1 MINAHENLQFVETI
15 EVRPIDSM
23 ASDYRVVQAAKVST
37 LHDEISLEVV
47 DEKAIYG
54 FINFLMKNRHGS
66 PFEHSIFTW
75 RIKAPIFVW
84 RELMRHR
91 IASYNEQSGRYTR
104 MTPEFYI
111 PNQFR
116 KLVQIGKPG
125 DYIFEEGTPDQ
136 HRQVR
141 YALQRTCQVAWS
153 EYEML
158 LNNGVAKEVASMA
171 LPLNIMSTSYV
182 AMNARSLMNFLS
194 LSTCNKDAA
203 YPSFPMREIEMVAEQ
218 METSFKT
225 QMPLTAEAFD
235 NNGRVQ
241 P

>member
-1 MINAHENLQFVETI
+1 MSDVHENLQFIDAI

-37 LHDEISLEVV
+37 LHDDMSLEVV
-47 DEKAIYG
+47 DEKSIYG

-111 PNQFR
+111 PNQYR
-116 KLVQIGKPG
+116 KLAQIGKPG

-158 LNNGVAKEVASMA
+158 LNNGVAKEVARMA
-171 LPLNIMSTSYV
+171 LPLNIMSTAYV
-182 AMNARSLMNFLS
+182 TMNARSLMNFLS
-194 LSTCNKDAA
+194 LRTCRGEAA

>member
-1 MINAHENLQFVETI
+1 MSDVHENLQFIETI

-37 LHDEISLEVV
+37 LHDEDSLPERGT
-47 DEKAIYG
+47 YG

-111 PNQFR
+111 PNQYR
-116 KLVQIGKPG
+116 KLAQIGKPG

-158 LNNGVAKEVASMA
+158 LNNGVAKEVARMA
-171 LPLNIMSTSYV
+171 LPLNIMSTAYV
-182 AMNARSLMNFLS
+182 TMNARSLMNFLS
-194 LSTCNKDAA
+194 LRTCNKDAA

>member
-104 MTPEFYI
+104 MTPEFYV
-111 PNQFR
+111 PNQYR
-116 KLVQIGKPG
+116 KLAQIGKPG

-158 LNNGVAKEVASMA
+158 LNNGVAKEVARMA
-171 LPLNIMSTSYV
+171 LPLNIMSTAYV
-182 AMNARSLMNFLS
+182 TMNARSLMNFLS
-194 LSTCNKDAA
+194 LRTCNKDAA

-218 METSFKT
+218 MEMSFKT

>member
-1 MINAHENLQFVETI
+1 MSDVHENLKFIETI

-23 ASDYRVVQAAKVST
+23 ASDYRVVQTAKVST
-37 LHDEISLEVV
+37 LYDDISLEVV
-47 DEKAIYG
+47 DEKSIYG

-125 DYIFEEGTPDQ
+125 DYIFEEGTTDQ
-136 HRQVR
+136 YRLVR

-158 LNNGVAKEVASMA
+158 LINGVAKEVARMA
-171 LPLNIMSTSYV
+171 LPLNIMSTAYV
-182 AMNARSLMNFLS
+182 TMNARSLMNFLS
-194 LSTCNKDAA
+194 LRTCRGEAA

>member
-37 LHDEISLEVV
+37 LHDDISLEVV
-47 DEKAIYG
+47 DEKSIYG

-125 DYIFEEGTPDQ
+125 DYIFEEGTTDQ
-136 HRQVR
+136 YRHVR

-158 LNNGVAKEVASMA
+158 LINGVAKEVARMA
-171 LPLNIMSTSYV
+171 LPLNIMSTAYV
-182 AMNARSLMNFLS
+182 TMNARSLMNFLS
-194 LSTCNKDAA
+194 LRTCRGEAA